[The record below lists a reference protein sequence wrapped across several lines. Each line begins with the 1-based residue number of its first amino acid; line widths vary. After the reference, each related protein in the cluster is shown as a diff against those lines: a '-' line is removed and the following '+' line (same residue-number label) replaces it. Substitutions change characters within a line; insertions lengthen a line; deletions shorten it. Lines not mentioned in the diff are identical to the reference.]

1 MCQKRSLSGAM
12 LKEILQNDVHLDLLK
27 IAKMTSDLEIKKIKR
42 EKEKSQVSKGSVYL
56 NRLVDNLEKS
66 RLCELL
72 L

>member
-12 LKEILQNDVHLDLLK
+12 LKEILKNDVHLDLLK
-27 IAKMTSDLEIKKIKR
+27 IAKMTSDLELKKIMR
-42 EKEKSQVSKGSVYL
+42 EKEKSQVSKGSV
-56 NRLVDNLEKS
+56 NRLVNNLEKS

>member
-12 LKEILQNDVHLDLLK
+12 LKEILKNDVHLDLLK
-27 IAKMTSDLEIKKIKR
+27 IAKMTSDLELKKVKR
-42 EKEKSQVSKGSVYL
+42 EKEKSQVSKGSV
-56 NRLVDNLEKS
+56 NRLVNNLEKS

>member
-12 LKEILQNDVHLDLLK
+12 LKEILKNDVHLDLLK
-27 IAKMTSDLEIKKIKR
+27 IAKMTSDLELKKIMR
-42 EKEKSQVSKGSVYL
+42 EKEKSQVSKGSV
-56 NRLVDNLEKS
+56 NRQVNNLEKS

>member
-12 LKEILQNDVHLDLLK
+12 LKEILKKDVHLDILK
-27 IAKMTSDLEIKKIKR
+27 IAKMTSDLELKKIKR
-42 EKEKSQVSKGSVYL
+42 EKEKSQVSKGSV
-56 NRLVDNLEKS
+56 NRLVNNLEKS

>member
-27 IAKMTSDLEIKKIKR
+27 IAKMTSDLELKKIMR
-42 EKEKSQVSKGSVYL
+42 EKEKSQVSKGSV
-56 NRLVDNLEKS
+56 NRQVNNLEKS